1 MSKFNDFIFEELG
14 PADQFKKIKLM
25 NENGNKTFDLN
36 VLVLTTESETDG
48 EGLFQTAKRVRK
60 ECKRKGIPSYILF
73 SDKAKLELNEDG
85 SYNAYN
91 LGDDHGFPIYSDKT
105 VAINRG
111 SVMAKFNSRNII
123 SQLERGNIFCMN
135 NRNTIETCSDKYR
148 TILRLADAGVDS
160 PKTVLIQG
168 EEGIDDAVEIL
179 GGDFPYIV
187 KTLQGSKGVG
197 VIFVESMAALRSMCQ
212 LIWKVDEEQEMILQE
227 YIETD
232 FDVRVHVLGNEVIA
246 AMKRY
251 VIKDDFRSNYSQGGK
266 IEAYEPSDE
275 EKEVCIKASKAV
287 GASWGGVDYILKDDK
302 PLVIE
307 VNSSPGTEGIE
318 KATKTNIV
326 GEVLDWVNDKNNW
339 EKVAKEIGY
348 KEMVQVKGIDLV
360 AKFDTGNGFL
370 CVMHADKYTLDKKKK
385 TVKWSSHGQEFENP
399 YSDIEDVE
407 VGGAKNYTE
416 YRPEIVLD
424 MFFDGVLYKEVGFT
438 LDDRSDRTPILIN
451 RGFMKRANVSV
462 NPAKQFVIT
471 VKGE

>member
-1 MSKFNDFIFEELG
+1 MSKFNDFIFESLG

-25 NENGNKTFDLN
+25 NEDGHKDFDLN
-36 VLVLTTESETDG
+36 ILVLTTEAETDG
-48 EGLFQTAKRVRK
+48 EGLFQTAKRVNK
-60 ECKRKGIPSYILF
+60 ECKRKGVPSYVLF

-85 SYNAYN
+85 SYTAYN
-91 LGDDHGFPIYSDKT
+91 LGDPHGFPVYSDRT

-135 NRNTIETCSDKYR
+135 NRETIETCSDKYR
-148 TILRLADAGVDS
+148 TILNLADAGVDC

-179 GGDFPYIV
+179 GGDFPYIA

-197 VIFVESMAALRSMCQ
+197 VIFVESMAALRSMLQ
-212 LIWKVDEEQEMILQE
+212 LIWKVDEDAEMILQE

-246 AMKRY
+246 AMKRF
-251 VIKDDFRSNYSQGGK
+251 VVKDDFRSNYSQGGK
-266 IEAYEPSDE
+266 IESYEPSDA
-275 EKEVCIKASKAV
+275 EKEACIKASKAV

-326 GEVLDWVNDKNNW
+326 GQVIDWAGDKLNW

-348 KEMVQVKGIDLV
+348 KEMVKVNGIDLV

-370 CVMHADKYTLDKKKK
+370 CVMHADKYTFDKKKK
-385 TVKWSSHGQEFENP
+385 MVKWTSHGKEFENT
-399 YSDIEDVE
+399 YKDIEEVE
-407 VGGAKNYTE
+407 VGGAKKYFE
-416 YRPEIVLD
+416 KRPEIVLD
-424 MFFDGVLYKEVGFT
+424 MFFDGVLYKDVGFT
-438 LDDRSDRTPILIN
+438 LDDRSKRTPILIN
-451 RGFMKRANVSV
+451 RGFMKRSNVSV

-471 VKGE
+471 VKEE